1 MFPSFLTRVRAAAVL
16 PLALLAT
23 MAAPGASA
31 QQVKPL
37 LTVAD
42 YARFE
47 SIVGEVLSPDG
58 RWFAYRVT
66 KPDQDGE
73 LRIRRSDG
81 SDSVRVVPLGT
92 SPVFSADSRHLVW
105 SVELPT
111 AEREKLTREKKPIRQ
126 QAAVLQLATG
136 RITRHDDVRAFAL
149 SPDARF
155 LVLHGYA
162 PTEPRGKGAPLR
174 VVELATG
181 TVTAFGDVG
190 EFSWADR
197 GALLAMT
204 VATGGASGNGIQLF
218 EAATGRLRAL
228 DLSGSAYKS
237 LTWRKGSTDLAAY
250 RTVAPADSTRVGEA
264 VLVWRDLTG
273 KQSALTLDTART
285 RMPDTMQVV
294 GFTPPRWSSD
304 GRMLAVGLQRVP
316 AKDSA
321 GRTRASD
328 SAATVQIWHSRDVT
342 VIPQQQARQASA
354 GRQQLLA
361 VWHLDADRV
370 VQLGR
375 DPESSPILL
384 EGWRHAVEKPAD
396 RYDWGTMFGRRYH
409 DVHLID
415 VATGAR
421 TLVQE
426 KVRHSFQSSGGRYL
440 LFFDGT
446 GYTSYEIATGKRT
459 QLTAGLPVAF
469 ANTDYDTPTDILPP
483 HGVGGWLTGDTAVLL
498 YDQYD
503 VWRIA
508 PDGSRREKLTDGR
521 AAKVTHRVTR
531 LDFADPAIDARRPIW
546 FTLRDETTQAMG
558 YARLAPGAKVERL
571 LLADRALRSLSRADS
586 AEVFLYSAETREQ
599 PREVFAVH
607 GDFAAPRQLTATNG
621 FLKDYAWTKSE
632 LVSFTSDGG
641 IPLQGILLYPAN
653 YDPAK
658 KYPMIVYT
666 YEKLAS
672 GLHSFQAP
680 SERSYYNYSVWTQ
693 HGYFVLMPDIVFKA
707 REPGVSVLQSVRAA
721 VRHVTDRG
729 LVDPKRV
736 GHIGHSWGGYSA
748 GYLGVFGGDFLATT
762 VAGAGI
768 FDMVSFLGQFHWASG
783 TPEWDHGETGQ
794 ARMEVPYWED
804 RAAYERNSPL
814 HGLQQMKIP
823 MLMAHGNKDGTVEF
837 FQATEF
843 YNFVRRAGKEAVL
856 LVYDGEDHG
865 FGRKANQIDYH
876 RRILEWFGHYLKGE
890 PAPAWITEGMKLK
903 DTPAEVKRVAEIA
916 KVEKG
921 KP

>member
-1 MFPSFLTRVRAAAVL
+1 MSRSSRRVFLHAVILLLSGAL
-16 PLALLAT
+16 PAT
-23 MAAPGASA
+23 A
-31 QQVKPL
+31 QQAKPL

-47 SIVGEVLSPDG
+47 SILGETLSPDG

-81 SDSVRVVPLGT
+81 GDSVRVVPLGA
-92 SPVFSADSRHLVW
+92 SPAFSADSRYLVW
-105 SVELPT
+105 SVDLT
-111 AEREKLTREKKPIRQ
+111 IAEREKLTREKKPIRL
-126 QAAVLQLATG
+126 QAAVLHLATG
-136 RITRHDDVRAFAL
+136 TITRHEDVRAFTL
-149 SPDARF
+149 SPDAQY

-174 VVELATG
+174 VVHLASG

-190 EFSWADR
+190 EYRWADR

-218 EAATGRLRAL
+218 DATTGRLRAL

-250 RTVAPADSTRVGEA
+250 RTLAPADSTRVGDA
-264 VLVWRDLTG
+264 LLVWRDVAG
-273 KQSALTLDTART
+273 KQTSAVLDAART
-285 RMPDTMQVV
+285 RFPDTLQVV
-294 GFTPPRWSSD
+294 GVSPPRWSTD
-304 GRMLAVGLQRVP
+304 GRSLAIGLQRVP
-316 AKDSA
+316 VKDS
-321 GRTRASD
+321 TRGARND
-328 SAATVQIWHSRDVT
+328 SASTVQIWHSTDVS
-342 VIPQQQARQASA
+342 VIPQQQARQSA
-354 GRQQLLA
+354 LARQTLLA
-361 VWHLDADRV
+361 VWHLEGDRV
-370 VQLGR
+370 VQLGA
-375 DPESSPILL
+375 DPEASPILL
-384 EGWRHAVEKPAD
+384 EGWGHAVDKPAD

-409 DVHLID
+409 DVYLID

-426 KVRHSFQSSGGRYL
+426 KVRHSFQSGGGKYL

-446 GYTSYEIATGKRT
+446 GYTSYEIATGKRVP
-459 QLTAGLPVAF
+459 LTAGLPVAF
-469 ANTDYDTPTDILPP
+469 ANTEYDTPTDILPP
-483 HGVGGWLTGDTAVLL
+483 HGVGGWLAGDAAVLL
-498 YDQYD
+498 YDRFD
-503 VWRIA
+503 VWRIS
-508 PDGSRREKLTDGR
+508 PDGARREKLTDGR
-521 AAKVTHRVTR
+521 AAKLTHRVMR
-531 LDFADPAIDARRPIW
+531 LDFTEPSIDPRKPMYL
-546 FTLRDETTQAMG
+546 TLRDENTQAMG
-558 YARLAPGAKVERL
+558 YARIAPGAKVERL

-586 AEVFLYSAETREQ
+586 AEVFLYSTETREQ

-607 GDFAAPRQLTATNG
+607 GNFAAPKQLTATNA

-653 YDPAK
+653 HDPAK

-666 YEKLAS
+666 YEKLAA
-672 GLHSFQAP
+672 GLHSFQSP

-693 HGYFVLMPDIVFKA
+693 RGYFVLMPDIVFKA

-748 GYLGVFGGDFLATT
+748 GYLGVYGGDFLATT

-783 TPEWDHGETGQ
+783 SPEWDHGETGQ

-814 HGLQQMKIP
+814 HGVQQMKIP

-865 FGRKANQIDYH
+865 FSRKANQIDYH

-890 PAPAWITEGMKLK
+890 PAPRWITDGMKLK
-903 DTPAEVKRVAEIA
+903 DTPAEVKRVAEIG

>member
-1 MFPSFLTRVRAAAVL
+1 MLHAVTLLLSGAL
-16 PLALLAT
+16 PVT
-23 MAAPGASA
+23 A
-31 QQVKPL
+31 QQAKPL

-47 SIVGEVLSPDG
+47 SILGETLSPDG

-73 LRIRRSDG
+73 LRIRRVDG
-81 SDSVRVVPLGT
+81 SDSVRIVPLGSGPT
-92 SPVFSADSRHLVW
+92 FSADSRYLVW
-105 SVELPT
+105 SVELPI

-126 QAAVLQLATG
+126 QATVMELATG
-136 RITRHDDVRAFAL
+136 TLTRHEDVRAFAL
-149 SPDARF
+149 SPDAQF

-174 VVELATG
+174 VVQLATG

-190 EFSWADR
+190 EYRWADR

-218 EAATGRLRAL
+218 EASSGRLRAL

-250 RTVAPADSTRVGEA
+250 RTLAPADSTRVGEA
-264 VLVWRDLTG
+264 LLVWRDVAG
-273 KQSALTLDTART
+273 KQAALVLDAART
-285 RMPDTMQVV
+285 RVPDTMQVV
-294 GFTPPRWSSD
+294 GFTSLRWSTD
-304 GRMLAVGLQRVP
+304 GRSIAIGLQRVP
-316 AKDSA
+316 PKDSA
-321 GRTRASD
+321 RAARND
-328 SAATVQIWHSRDVT
+328 SASTVQIWHSKDVS
-342 VIPQQQARQASA
+342 VIPQQQARQAST
-354 GRQQLLA
+354 GRQTLLA
-361 VWHLDADRV
+361 VWHLDADKV
-370 VQLGR
+370 VPLGT

-384 EGWRHAVEKPAD
+384 EGWRHAVEKPDD

-409 DVHLID
+409 DVYLVD
-415 VATGAR
+415 VTTGVR
-421 TLVQE
+421 TLVAE
-426 KVRHSFQSSGGRYL
+426 KVRYSFQSGGGNYL

-459 QLTAGLPVAF
+459 PLTAGLPVAF
-469 ANTDYDTPTDILPP
+469 ANTEYDTPTDMLPP
-483 HGVGGWLTGDTAVLL
+483 HGVGGWLAGDAAVLL
-498 YDQYD
+498 YDQFD
-503 VWRIA
+503 VWRVS
-508 PDGSRREKLTDGR
+508 PDGMRREKLTDGR
-521 AAKVTHRVTR
+521 AAKLTHRVTR
-531 LDFADPAIDARRPIW
+531 LDFTEPIIDPRKPMY
-546 FTLRDETTQAMG
+546 FTLRDENTQAMG
-558 YARLAPGAKVERL
+558 YARITPGGKVERL
-571 LLADRALRSLSRADS
+571 LLVDRALRSLSKADS
-586 AEVFLYSAETREQ
+586 ANVFLYSTEARDT
-599 PREVFAVH
+599 PREVFAVQ
-607 GDFAAPRQLTATNG
+607 GAFAAPKQLTATNA

-653 YDPAK
+653 HDPSK

-666 YEKLAS
+666 YEKLAA

-693 HGYFVLMPDIVFKA
+693 RGYFVLMPDIVFKA

-748 GYLGVFGGDFLATT
+748 GYLGVYGGDFLATT

-768 FDMVSFLGQFHWASG
+768 FDMVSFMGQFHWASG
-783 TPEWDHGETGQ
+783 SPEWDHGETGQ

-814 HGLQQMKIP
+814 HGLEQMKIP

-865 FGRKANQIDYH
+865 FSRKANQIDYH

-903 DTPAEVKRVAEIA
+903 DTPAEAKRVADQG

>member
-1 MFPSFLTRVRAAAVL
+1 
-16 PLALLAT
+16 
-23 MAAPGASA
+23 
-31 QQVKPL
+31 
-37 LTVAD
+37 
-42 YARFE
+42 
-47 SIVGEVLSPDG
+47 
-58 RWFAYRVT
+58 
-66 KPDQDGE
+66 
-73 LRIRRSDG
+73 
-81 SDSVRVVPLGT
+81 
-92 SPVFSADSRHLVW
+92 
-105 SVELPT
+105 
-111 AEREKLTREKKPIRQ
+111 
-126 QAAVLQLATG
+126 
-136 RITRHDDVRAFAL
+136 
-149 SPDARF
+149 
-155 LVLHGYA
+155 
-162 PTEPRGKGAPLR
+162 
-174 VVELATG
+174 
-181 TVTAFGDVG
+181 
-190 EFSWADR
+190 
-197 GALLAMT
+197 
-204 VATGGASGNGIQLF
+204 
-218 EAATGRLRAL
+218 
-228 DLSGSAYKS
+228 
-237 LTWRKGSTDLAAY
+237 
-250 RTVAPADSTRVGEA
+250 
-264 VLVWRDLTG
+264 
-273 KQSALTLDTART
+273 
-285 RMPDTMQVV
+285 
-294 GFTPPRWSSD
+294 
-304 GRMLAVGLQRVP
+304 
-316 AKDSA
+316 
-321 GRTRASD
+321 
-328 SAATVQIWHSRDVT
+328 
-342 VIPQQQARQASA
+342 VIPQQQARQAST
-354 GRQQLLA
+354 GRQSFLA
-361 VWHLDADRV
+361 VWHLDGNRV
-370 VQLGR
+370 VQLGT

-426 KVRHSFQSSGGRYL
+426 KVRHSFQSGGGKYL

-446 GYTSYEIATGKRT
+446 GYTSYEIATGKRAP
-459 QLTAGLPVAF
+459 LTTGLPVAF
-469 ANTDYDTPTDILPP
+469 ANTEYDTPTDILPP
-483 HGVGGWLTGDTAVLL
+483 HGVGGWLAGDAAVLL
-498 YDQYD
+498 YDQFD
-503 VWRIA
+503 VWRIS
-508 PDGSRREKLTDGR
+508 PDGARREKLTEGR
-521 AAKVTHRVTR
+521 GTKVTHRVTR
-531 LDFADPAIDARRPIW
+531 LDFTEPALDPRAPLY

-558 YARLAPGAKVERL
+558 YARMAPGAKVERL
-571 LLADRALRSLSRADS
+571 LLADRALRALSKADS
-586 AEVFLYSAETREQ
+586 AEVFLYSAEARDM
-599 PREVFAVH
+599 PREVFAVQ
-607 GDFAAPRQLTATNG
+607 GNFAAPKQLTATNG
-621 FLKDYAWTKSE
+621 FLKDFAWTKSE

-653 YDPAK
+653 HDPAK

-693 HGYFVLMPDIVFKA
+693 QGYFVLMPDIVFKA

-748 GYLGVFGGDFLATT
+748 GYLGVYGGDFLATT

-783 TPEWDHGETGQ
+783 SPEWDHGETGQ

-814 HGLQQMKIP
+814 HGLEQMKIP

-865 FGRKANQIDYH
+865 FSRKANQIDYH

-890 PAPAWITEGMKLK
+890 PAPVWITEGMKLK
-903 DTPAEVKRVAEIA
+903 DTPAEVKRVAEQG